1 MSSIVEMRNICKTF
15 PGVIAN
21 DGVDFILEKGEIQS
35 LLGENGAGKTTL
47 MNILYGLYNP
57 DSGEILINGEKVKF
71 ANSRD
76 AIAHGLGMVHQ
87 HFMLVQKFTVAENII
102 LGQKSPQEPKIEN
115 LGDVNKRLLELSEKY
130 GLAINPESLVW
141 TLSVGEQQ
149 RVEILKALY
158 RGAEI
163 LILDE
168 PTAVLTPQEVD
179 EFLQILKR
187 LSNEG
192 KSIVFISHKLT
203 EVLAISDRI
212 TVLRDGK
219 VIDTVNSKDAK
230 ECTLAQMMVGREV
243 NFTLTKKPCKPKEIR
258 LQIEKICANNDR
270 GLEALHDVSLEVRA
284 GEIIG
289 IAGVAGNGQTEL
301 EEVISGL
308 RKSTSG
314 KKFVCGKEI
323 TNMPPHAVGIARVA
337 HIPTDRYKTGLISDF
352 KISENS
358 VLQRIDRFPF
368 TKKGTLQW
376 KEIAKEATRLVKQFD
391 VRTPSINTNAGKLS
405 GGNAQKLILARELA
419 REPNVLIA
427 AQPTRGLDIS
437 AIEYVHRAL
446 LDQRDQGMA
455 ILLFST
461 ELTEI
466 LTLSDRIA
474 VMYDGRIIEL
484 IDRDDA
490 DILEIGLLMAG
501 SKKNQKLKQKMVT
514 A

>member
-115 LGDVNKRLLELSEKY
+115 LGDVNKRLFELSEKY

-258 LQIEKICANNDR
+258 LQIEK
-270 GLEALHDVSLEVRA
+270 
-284 GEIIG
+284 
-289 IAGVAGNGQTEL
+289 
-301 EEVISGL
+301 
-308 RKSTSG
+308 
-314 KKFVCGKEI
+314 
-323 TNMPPHAVGIARVA
+323 NMC
-337 HIPTDRYKTGLISDF
+337 
-352 KISENS
+352 
-358 VLQRIDRFPF
+358 
-368 TKKGTLQW
+368 
-376 KEIAKEATRLVKQFD
+376 KQ
-391 VRTPSINTNAGKLS
+391 
-405 GGNAQKLILARELA
+405 
-419 REPNVLIA
+419 
-427 AQPTRGLDIS
+427 
-437 AIEYVHRAL
+437 
-446 LDQRDQGMA
+446 
-455 ILLFST
+455 
-461 ELTEI
+461 
-466 LTLSDRIA
+466 
-474 VMYDGRIIEL
+474 
-484 IDRDDA
+484 
-490 DILEIGLLMAG
+490 
-501 SKKNQKLKQKMVT
+501 
-514 A
+514 